1 METENIY
8 RTVLAYAIMD
18 NKGIIEDSFNSV
30 DEAINKIPE
39 IRENNKIDGDLKVIE
54 ILHNVN

>member
-1 METENIY
+1 MF
-8 RTVLAYAIMD
+8 AIMD

-54 ILHNVN
+54 ILHNDY